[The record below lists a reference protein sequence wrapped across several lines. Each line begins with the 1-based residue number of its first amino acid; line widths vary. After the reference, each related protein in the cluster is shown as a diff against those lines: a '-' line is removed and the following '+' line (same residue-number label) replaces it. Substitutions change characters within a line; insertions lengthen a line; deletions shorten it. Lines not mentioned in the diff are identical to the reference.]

1 MLSASQKR
9 QDSLSLSIV
18 FFCVAENKKKKEKS
32 MFSWRE
38 TVRFVGGGDS
48 AGAVQDS
55 KNGGRI
61 RKHDWR
67 EAGKTRPRK
76 RKEEEKGSEF
86 NRQSV

>member
-1 MLSASQKR
+1 MLLR
-9 QDSLSLSIV
+9 I
-18 FFCVAENKKKKEKS
+18 KKKKNLCFPGEKQ
-32 MFSWRE
+32 
-38 TVRFVGGGDS
+38 FVLLVGGDS

-67 EAGKTRPRK
+67 EAGKTTPRK
-76 RKEEEKGSEF
+76 RKEEEEKGSEF